1 MHKNTPPPQ
10 KNPKKQTKHLTH
22 YRFCTHRVVGVDF
35 LYFCSIFPLSQKDS
49 DGTKLNVVGTFVSL
63 LKVCTTLCVPIRRN
77 YQGLKTVSTVH
88 IATGGIRTRVPEV
101 EGGERHPYP
110 IFCSYKNLRVFH
122 VIFRTSWLCYLL
134 VFFFKFRCVKL
145 SSLSMAELDLYNITG
160 NYGGFNLTL
169 YTDPF
174 KKMRRTASEEYWK

>member
-1 MHKNTPPPQ
+1 M
-10 KNPKKQTKHLTH
+10 
-22 YRFCTHRVVGVDF
+22 
-35 LYFCSIFPLSQKDS
+35 
-49 DGTKLNVVGTFVSL
+49 GTFVSL

-88 IATGGIRTRVPEV
+88 SATGGIRTRVPEV

-110 IFCSYKNLRVFH
+110 IFCSYKNLRLFNFT
-122 VIFRTSWLCYLL
+122 FRTSWLFYLL